1 MKIDQGCAALGR
13 EASRAAFR
21 PCVVIPHYNHPRSL
35 ATTVQRLRVL
45 DVPVWITDDGS
56 EPPARAEAR
65 AVADAASPQ
74 VRLVQHEHN
83 FGKGA
88 AVISA
93 CRAAHEAGFTHAL
106 QVDADGQ
113 HDLRDA
119 ARLLTLA
126 RDNPRALVL
135 GVPRFD
141 ASVPRARLYGR
152 YVTHAWVWIHTL
164 SLAIRDS
171 MCGFRVYPLAPML
184 EVVHQEQLGMR
195 MEFDTEVIVRM
206 FWRGTPVVNVP
217 TSVSYP
223 SDGVSHFRLWR
234 DNVRISRM
242 HARLFFGMLWRAPR
256 LLRRRAA
263 GQAPR
268 A

>member
-1 MKIDQGCAALGR
+1 MCNEI
-13 EASRAAFR
+13 RADSDFR
-21 PCVVIPHYNHPRSL
+21 PCIVIPHYNHPRSL
-35 ATTVQRLRVL
+35 ATTVQRLRAL

-56 EPPARAEAR
+56 EQSARAEAH
-65 AVADAASPQ
+65 AVVNAASPQ

-83 FGKGA
+83 LGKGA

-93 CRAAHEAGFTHAL
+93 CVAAHEAGYTHAL

-113 HDLRDA
+113 HDLQDA
-119 ARLLTLA
+119 GRFLSLA
-126 RDNPRALVL
+126 HDNPRALVL

-141 ASVPRARLYGR
+141 ASVPRSRLYGR

-184 EVVHQEQLGMR
+184 DVVRQEPLGMR

-217 TSVSYP
+217 TNVSYP
-223 SDGVSHFRLWR
+223 SDGVSHFHLWR

-256 LLRRRAA
+256 LLWRRLAA
-263 GQAPR
+263 PEPHA
-268 A
+268 

>member
-1 MKIDQGCAALGR
+1 MKTDQGSDP
-13 EASRAAFR
+13 EYR
-21 PCVVIPHYNHPRSL
+21 PCIVIPHYNHPRSL
-35 ATTVQRLRVL
+35 AATVQRLRAL
-45 DVPVWITDDGS
+45 DVPVWIADDGS
-56 EPPARAEAR
+56 ESAARAQAI
-65 AVADAASPQ
+65 AVAGAAAPQ

-83 FGKGA
+83 LGKGA

-93 CRAAHEAGFTHAL
+93 CRAAREAGHTHAL

-113 HDLRDA
+113 HDLDDA
-119 ARLLTLA
+119 ARFLALA

-141 ASVPRARLYGR
+141 ATVPRARLYGR

-171 MCGFRVYPLAPML
+171 MCGFRVYPLEPML
-184 EVVHQEQLGMR
+184 EVVRQERLGLR

-217 TSVSYP
+217 THVSYP
-223 SDGVSHFRLWR
+223 SDGVSHFHLWR

-242 HARLFFGMLWRAPR
+242 HARLFFGMLRRAPR
-256 LLRRRAA
+256 LLRRRLA
-263 GQAPR
+263 GSQSR